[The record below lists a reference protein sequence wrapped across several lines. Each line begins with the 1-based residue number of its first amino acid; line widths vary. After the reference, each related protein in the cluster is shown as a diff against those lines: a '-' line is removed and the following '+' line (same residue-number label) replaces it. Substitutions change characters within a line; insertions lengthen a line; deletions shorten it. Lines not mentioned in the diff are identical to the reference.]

1 MPGVV
6 DCLLTGMSSGSVVV
20 DYEVVI
26 STNKAAKQ
34 ISNPNSSFADYNIN
48 NLLTDSSSL
57 IESVLQDEAF
67 VNSVIS
73 NVATARAEKGKPVIA
88 VMPSDPNKCG
98 DIPGCPFVPTAAA
111 ATVDYVSLSDT
122 DHVVLASI
130 VSSSMG
136 TTATTMG
143 TEEVPIATEPS
154 TTTVTVTI
162 TIEADARKSSEED
175 DEDIKASGAST
186 YAAVGA
192 GGAAVSTGLVVGFVA
207 RRRRRQQQ
215 QLQENTAE
223 EEELFETVSLN
234 K

>member
-122 DHVVLASI
+122 DHVVPASM
-130 VSSSMG
+130 VSTSSTLSTSDIKASPMG
-136 TTATTMG
+136 TTTTTMG
-143 TEEVPIATEPS
+143 TERS
-154 TTTVTVTI
+154 TTTETVTI
-162 TIEADARKSSEED
+162 TIEADARKSSEDD

-192 GGAAVSTGLVVGFVA
+192 GGAAVSTGLVVGLVA

-215 QLQENTAE
+215 KLQANTAE
-223 EEELFETVSLN
+223 EEKLFET
-234 K
+234 